1 MLELSNKDQEIIAS
15 LKAAGVLQPL
25 DPDKLPVN
33 AAEETAMCLAI
44 LCADGHRFSDIRGHL
59 EMLLNRRGRSKI
71 HTFADHGAPLFLSH
85 ESPLN
90 RNQRGNNLLDSIG
103 EVPVIKG
110 VAAGLICPHA
120 PCGAA
125 TLFELSVAQQIAY
138 AKAGKVRILTAFP
151 KIYAEANIACLLH
164 LTTNEGKEL
173 TYKVAARPWEQWAKQ
188 YLPSLLQVA

>member
-1 MLELSNKDQEIIAS
+1 MLELSREDQDIISS

-33 AAEETAMCLAI
+33 AAEEAAMCFGI
-44 LCADGHRFSDIRGHL
+44 FCSDGHRFSNTYGHL

-103 EVPVIKG
+103 EVPVIQK

-125 TLFELSVAQQIAY
+125 TLFKLNVAQQIAH
-138 AKAGKVRILTAFP
+138 AKAGKIRILTAFP
-151 KIYAEANIACLLH
+151 GIYAESNI
-164 LTTNEGKEL
+164 T
-173 TYKVAARPWEQWAKQ
+173 
-188 YLPSLLQVA
+188 